1 MGISMKSTPG
11 KILASVTLV
20 GAAAAVAGLG
30 TYGAF
35 TSTTNA
41 SQEVKA
47 GRVVIELG
55 GTVNTISNPVAG
67 LLPGDSVEKFVT
79 LSNTGDSD
87 FNAVTLTTTAST
99 GTLLTSDVLNGLQ
112 LTVEACSTDWV
123 TVANGPDTCAG
134 SKTVVVASTPILGT
148 RVLTAPASLTA
159 TKSDRLKITTSLPTS
174 AGEDFQGLTSTVNFK
189 FDATQRTASVK

>member
-1 MGISMKSTPG
+1 MGISMKSTSG
-11 KILASVTLV
+11 KILASVALV
-20 GAAAAVAGLG
+20 GTAAAVAGLG

-47 GRVVIELG
+47 GTVVIELG
-55 GTVNTISNPVAG
+55 GTVNTLSNSVSG

-87 FNAVTLTTTAST
+87 FNAMTLTTTATAGS
-99 GTLLTSDVLNGLQ
+99 LLTSDVQNGLQ
-112 LTVEACSTDWV
+112 LTIEACSTDWV

-134 SKTVVVASTPILGT
+134 SKTVVATTPVLGT
-148 RVLTAPASLTA
+148 KVLTAPASLTA
-159 TKSDRLKITTSLPTS
+159 TKSDHLKITTSLPTS
-174 AGEDFQGLTSTVNFK
+174 ATDAFQGLTSTVNFK
-189 FDATQRTASVK
+189 FDATQRTGSVK

>member
-112 LTVEACSTDWV
+112 LTVEACTTDWV
-123 TVANGPDTCAG
+123 AVANGPDTCAG
-134 SKTVVVASTPILGT
+134 SKTVVASTPILGT

-159 TKSDRLKITTSLPTS
+159 TKSDHLKITTSLPTN
-174 AGEDFQGLTSTVNFK
+174 AGDAFQGLTSTVNFT